1 MLTQGESKNLR
12 KSLKRLAI
20 FLPCVFL
27 FDAFICFLFYSYT
40 KLSPIVCGVIIIA
53 ITSVLYLLFWFIC
66 VKIEARK
73 KKKLE
78 KSGKKDPF
86 SKDN

>member
-1 MLTQGESKNLR
+1 MLTPQESKNLR
-12 KSLKRLAI
+12 KSYKRLVI

-27 FDAFICFLFYSYT
+27 LDAFICFVLLAYA
-40 KLSPIVCGVIIIA
+40 KLTPIVCSIIIIA
-53 ITSVLYLLFWFIC
+53 ITSVLYLLFSLLC
-66 VKIEARK
+66 AKIEERK

-86 SKDN
+86 SNKN

>member
-1 MLTQGESKNLR
+1 MLSQDESRNLR
-12 KSLKRLAI
+12 KSYKRLAI

-27 FDAFICFLFYSYT
+27 FDAFICFLLLSYA
-40 KLSPIVCGVIIIA
+40 KLSPVLSGFIIIM
-53 ITSVLYLLFWFIC
+53 ITFVLYLLFYYLC
-66 VKIEARK
+66 AKIEQRK